1 MAIEVPTL
9 LTYLDDTFKAPWA
22 KFLHEWDSIVISI
35 FIGILI
41 SLLFH
46 FGLRKKEM
54 QPTGLQ
60 NLLEWLTEGL
70 NALLTEVLGKD
81 GRKYIPLIGTLFIYI
96 LTMNLFGLVPLMKA
110 PSANINV
117 TIALAIVVFCYIQYR
132 NFKNLG
138 VKGFLYHMAGSP
150 TSTAGWIMTP
160 LMFPLELLTQISRPV
175 TLALRLFGNIMGE
188 ETLIAYFT
196 LAGIFALSFLHFEI
210 PIGLP
215 FQLPFMMF
223 AILTSTMQAMVF
235 TLLTAV
241 YILLSEPHHETDH

>member
-1 MAIEVPTL
+1 MTYEVPNI
-9 LTYLDDTFKAPWA
+9 LTYLDDVTKAPWA
-22 KFLHEWDSIVISI
+22 AFLHRWDSIVISI
-35 FIGILI
+35 FIGVLL

-54 QPTGLQ
+54 QPSGLQ
-60 NLLEWLTEGL
+60 NFLEWITESL
-70 NALLTEVLGKD
+70 SNLLTDMLGEE
-81 GRKYIPLIGTLFIYI
+81 GRKHIPLIGTLFVYI

-110 PSANINV
+110 PSANLNV
-117 TIALAIVVFCYIQYR
+117 TVALAIVVFCYVQYR
-132 NFKNLG
+132 NFKNMG
-138 VKGFLYHMAGSP
+138 FKGFLFHLAGSP
-150 TSTAGWIMTP
+150 TNLTGWLMAP

-196 LAGIFALSFLHFEI
+196 LIGLFALSFLHFEI
-210 PIGLP
+210 PVGLP
-215 FQLPFMMF
+215 FQLPFMLF

-241 YILLSEPHHETDH
+241 YILLSEPHKETNH

>member
-1 MAIEVPTL
+1 
-9 LTYLDDTFKAPWA
+9 
-22 KFLHEWDSIVISI
+22 
-35 FIGILI
+35 
-41 SLLFH
+41 
-46 FGLRKKEM
+46 
-54 QPTGLQ
+54 
-60 NLLEWLTEGL
+60 
-70 NALLTEVLGKD
+70 
-81 GRKYIPLIGTLFIYI
+81 
-96 LTMNLFGLVPLMKA
+96 
-110 PSANINV
+110 
-117 TIALAIVVFCYIQYR
+117 
-132 NFKNLG
+132 
-138 VKGFLYHMAGSP
+138 
-150 TSTAGWIMTP
+150 MTP

>member
-1 MAIEVPTL
+1 MAIEVPTI
-9 LTYLDDTFKAPWA
+9 LTYLDDTFKTPLTA
-22 KFLHEWDSIVISI
+22 FLHEWDSIVISI

-46 FGLRKKEM
+46 FGLRKKAM

-60 NLLEWLTEGL
+60 NFLEGVTELL
-70 NALLTEVLGKD
+70 NALITEVLGQD
-81 GRKYIPLIGTLFIYI
+81 GKKYIPLIGTLFLYI
-96 LTMNLFGLVPLMKA
+96 LFMNLFGLVPLMKA

-117 TIALAIVVFCYIQYR
+117 TIALAIVVFCYVQYR

-138 VKGFLYHMAGSP
+138 IKGFMYHMAGSP
-150 TSTAGWIMTP
+150 TSTAGWLMAP

-210 PIGLP
+210 PVGLP

-223 AILTSTMQAMVF
+223 AILTSSMQAMVF
-235 TLLTAV
+235 TLLTTV
-241 YILLSEPHHETDH
+241 YILLSEPHHETEH